1 MPSTATG
8 ATLWWT
14 NLLAGFGWRDV
25 ADLVVVW
32 AIVTGLLRIVRDT
45 RTFQMLRGLGLLL
58 LAAVVTRYLSLP
70 TVTWL
75 LQSLLVV
82 FAIGLII
89 VLQPELRRLITT
101 IGEQPFLK
109 AFFPHSLVHVREIV
123 EAARFL
129 SDQGWGGLI
138 ILERETSLAGF
149 GESGVRIDADI
160 KAELLGSIF
169 TPGSPLHDGAAIVRA
184 GRIFAAGCTLPL
196 SEVKSQVTA
205 LGMRHR
211 AAIGVTEETD
221 AVAIVVS
228 EESRR
233 IALAMRGQLTPPLDA
248 ATLEDMLMLHGKGS
262 GV

>member
-1 MPSTATG
+1 MLKRDEADAAAAPRQGPPPAPITRDAADKLVMNLGKSVMIKG
-8 ATLWWT
+8 ELSGSEDLTLY
-14 NLLAGFGWRDV
+14 GRMEGSV
-25 ADLVVVW
+25 K
-32 AIVTGLLRIVRDT
+32 
-45 RTFQMLRGLGLLL
+45 
-58 LAAVVTRYLSLP
+58 LP
-70 TVTWL
+70 EFTL
-75 LQSLLVV
+75 
-82 FAIGLII
+82 
-89 VLQPELRRLITT
+89 T
-101 IGEQPFLK
+101 IGP
-109 AFFPHSLVHVREIV
+109 
-123 EAARFL
+123 
-129 SDQGWGGLI
+129 
-138 ILERETSLAGF
+138 
-149 GESGVRIDADI
+149 DADI